1 MTSLVTRSA
10 IIRSRSVSSS
20 VASSLAASPIDSSQI
35 SAMLRSLIVT
45 ASVSGLSRAPPHTVH
60 GTSRM
65 YPSYCSRDQSLSAP
79 SWRRL
84 IQGRTPSYVVVYWRC
99 LP

>member
-1 MTSLVTRSA
+1 M
-10 IIRSRSVSSS
+10 
-20 VASSLAASPIDSSQI
+20 SQT

-45 ASVSGLSRAPPHTVH
+45 ASVAGRSRAPPHAEH

-65 YPSYCSRDQSLSAP
+65 YPSYCSRAQSLSLP

-84 IQGRTPSYVVVYWRC
+84 IHGITPSYSVE
-99 LP
+99 